1 MRAPPNTWQIC
12 TAEKLES
19 YGKRLLG
26 CSFLTDEKNRSS
38 VGATPVGAATGAATG
53 APEWETMAGEFEG
66 GGGGGGS
73 AV

>member
-1 MRAPPNTWQIC
+1 MIFSR
-12 TAEKLES
+12 KL
-19 YGKRLLG
+19 KRLLG
-26 CSFLTDEKNRSS
+26 HSFLTDEKNRSS
-38 VGATPVGAATGAATG
+38 VGATPVGATAGAAAGG

>member
-1 MRAPPNTWQIC
+1 MTFLCGR
-12 TAEKLES
+12 KL
-19 YGKRLLG
+19 KRLLG
-26 CSFLTDEKNRSS
+26 HSFLTDEKNRSS
-38 VGATPVGAATGAATG
+38 VGAAPVGATAGGSAG

>member
-1 MRAPPNTWQIC
+1 M
-12 TAEKLES
+12 
-19 YGKRLLG
+19 GH
-26 CSFLTDEKNRSS
+26 SFLTDEKNRSS
-38 VGATPVGAATGAATG
+38 VGAAPVGAAAGGAAG

>member
-1 MRAPPNTWQIC
+1 MWSKAK
-12 TAEKLES
+12 AAV
-19 YGKRLLG
+19 GH
-26 CSFLTDEKNRSS
+26 SFLTDEKNRSS
-38 VGATPVGAATGAATG
+38 VGAAPVGAAAGAAAGG

>member
-1 MRAPPNTWQIC
+1 MTLCGR
-12 TAEKLES
+12 KL
-19 YGKRLLG
+19 KRLLG
-26 CSFLTDEKNRSS
+26 HSFLTDEKNRSS
-38 VGATPVGAATGAATG
+38 VGAAPVGATAG